1 MKLAVY
7 GYGNNVL
14 KMTADKVDTGFQ
26 GLDTLIADM
35 WETMEQAQGCGLAA
49 PQIGKSLQLFVA
61 DSKILYDN
69 MDETERKAIFT
80 QGDTGIREVFLNTE
94 IISLSDNKWEETE
107 GCLSLPFLSGKVV
120 RSWSVEVQYQNQHF
134 ETIRKKFSG
143 MTARVILHE
152 YDHTQAILY
161 IDRVKP
167 LSKKLMEGKLK
178 QVLKGKVATPYKM
191 KFKD

>member
-1 MKLAVY
+1 MKLPVY

-14 KMTADKVDTGFQ
+14 KMTADKVEQDYP

-35 WETMEQAQGCGLAA
+35 WETMENAQGCGLAA
-49 PQIGKSLQLFVA
+49 PQIGKPLQLFVA
-61 DSKILYDN
+61 DSKVLFDN
-69 MDETERKAIFT
+69 MDETERKDFYT
-80 QGDTGIREVFLNTE
+80 EGDRGIREVFINTE
-94 IISLSDNKWEETE
+94 LVSLSENKWEETE

-134 ETIRKKFSG
+134 ETIQKKFSG

-152 YDHTQAILY
+152 YDHTQGILY

-167 LSKKLMEGKLK
+167 LSKKLMESKLK
-178 QVLKGKVATPYKM
+178 QVLKGNVTTPYKM
-191 KFKD
+191 KFKN